1 MNKRGMIESRSE
13 PDDALS
19 GLAPLLRVRPEL
31 ESLCLFGAYWA
42 APHGPAATGWAP
54 FHLVIRGTCRLE
66 VAGLPAVVLQAGD
79 IAILPH
85 GDAHTTRNGNETR
98 GPAKPADLQS
108 HHNGA
113 ILVKTTAGVETE
125 TELICGRL
133 RFEQPHEHLILATLP
148 PVIVVPAEKEASA
161 GFHHLMLTIREEL
174 EVARPGAPAIA
185 SDLASALLV
194 MALRAHFEREPADQG
209 LFALLGQRQSARA
222 VAAMLGALDRDWTL
236 DDLAQQAG
244 TSRATLVRLF
254 QKSAGLAPLAF
265 LTELRLGLARRK
277 LLAGNDTLAQI
288 AAEIGYQSESAFSR
302 AFQRRYGQRPGEMRR
317 G

>member
-1 MNKRGMIESRSE
+1 MDKSGMSDGRIG

-31 ESLCLFGAYWA
+31 ESLCLFGAQWA
-42 APHGPAATGWAP
+42 SPHDAAATGWAP
-54 FHLVIRGTCRLE
+54 FHLVIRGTCGLE
-66 VAGLPAVVLQAGD
+66 IAGLPVVTMQAGD

-85 GDAHTTRNGNETR
+85 GDAHTTRGGTDAGAPARPGN
-98 GPAKPADLQS
+98 LQS
-108 HHNGA
+108 GHNGA
-113 ILVKTTAGVETE
+113 ILVKSTAGQEAE

-133 RFEQPHEHLILATLP
+133 RFEQPHENLILATLP
-148 PVIVVPAEKEASA
+148 PVIIVRLQGEASVRLN
-161 GFHHLMLTIREEL
+161 HLMLTIREEL
-174 EVARPGAPAIA
+174 EAARPGALAIA
-185 SDLASALLV
+185 GDLASALLV
-194 MALRAHFEREPADQG
+194 MALRAHFDREPADQG

-222 VAAMLGALDRDWTL
+222 VAAMLEALDHDWTL
-236 DDLAQQAG
+236 DDLARQAG

-254 QKSAGLAPLAF
+254 QKSSGLAPLAF

-288 AAEIGYQSESAFSR
+288 AAAIGYQSESAFSR
-302 AFQRRYGQRPGEMRR
+302 AFQRRFGQRPGELRR